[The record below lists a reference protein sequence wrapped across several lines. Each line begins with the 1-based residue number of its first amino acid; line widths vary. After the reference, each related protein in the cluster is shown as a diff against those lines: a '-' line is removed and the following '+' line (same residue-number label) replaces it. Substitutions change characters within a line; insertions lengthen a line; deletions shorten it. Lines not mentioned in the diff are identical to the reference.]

1 MKRRSDLTLLENLR
15 RHIGNHLA
23 DIADVLDS
31 SYKLTLV
38 ARFPGSRT
46 KTIIVSDDDHV
57 LAAAEL
63 TNPTEDL
70 ITVKA

>member
-1 MKRRSDLTLLENLR
+1 MRKPDMALLENLR

-38 ARFPGSRT
+38 ARFPGERT
-46 KTIIVSDDDHV
+46 KTIIVSDDDTV

-63 TNPTEDL
+63 TNPTDDL
-70 ITVKA
+70 LTVKP